1 MKARSTWLWWAL
13 GLLVLVAAG
22 ALARKHWFAPK
33 AATATASAASSKAVQ
48 ALDLSAAD
56 LATAQM
62 ADLSQSLALS
72 GSLKAVNSAF
82 VKARLA
88 AEVRELSVREGDRV
102 VAGQLLGRLDTQEV
116 ELRLR
121 QAEDQTANA
130 QAQLD
135 IAQRTLANNEAL
147 VGQGF
152 ISRTALDTSINN
164 AAAARASLQAARA
177 TADLQ
182 RKAVR
187 DSEIRA
193 PIAGW
198 VSQRLA
204 QPGERVPIDTRLIEI
219 VDLSRLEMEAAV
231 APEDVL
237 ALRVGQAALVQVDGL
252 AQPLPAKVA
261 RVNPSAQAGTRSVL
275 TYLQLDTSAANA
287 QGLRQGL
294 FARATVKTQ
303 QRSALVVPA
312 SAVRLD
318 QSKPYVL
325 VVEAGAALEKIVTLG
340 ARGEVPLT
348 GGVEAAVEVTDGLA
362 AGAVVLRG
370 TVGNVRGGTAVRLPG
385 GPASGAA
392 SAAAPS
398 SAPISA
404 LIASPNAAA
413 SAPR

>member
-1 MKARSTWLWWAL
+1 MKTGSTWAWW
-13 GLLVLVAAG
+13 LVAGVVVVAAG
-22 ALARKHWFAPK
+22 LGARQWWSKPMASVG
-33 AATATASAASSKAVQ
+33 ASAAAPAGAASAAQ
-48 ALDLSAAD
+48 ALDLSVAD
-56 LATAQM
+56 VASAQF
-62 ADLSQSLALS
+62 AELSQSLALS

-88 AEVRELSVREGDRV
+88 AEVRELTVREGDRV

-130 QAQLD
+130 QAQLET
-135 IAQRTLANNEAL
+135 AQRTLTNNEAL

-152 ISRTALDTSINN
+152 ISKTALDTSINN

-177 TADLQ
+177 SADLQ

-204 QPGERVPIDTRLIEI
+204 QPGERVPIDTRLLEI

-237 ALRVGQAALVQVDGL
+237 TVRVGQAAQVQVDGL

-275 TYLQLDTSAANA
+275 TYLQLDASAAEA

-294 FARATVKTQ
+294 FARATVKTG
-303 QRSALVVPA
+303 QRRALVVPA

-318 QSKPYVL
+318 QAKPYVL
-325 VVEAGAALEKIVTLG
+325 VVEAGKALERTVSLG
-340 ARGEVPLT
+340 GRGEVLLT
-348 GGVEAAVEVTDGLA
+348 GGLEAAVEVTDGLA

-370 TVGNVRGGTAVRLPG
+370 TVGNLRGGTAVRLPSA
-385 GPASGAA
+385 PASGAA
-392 SAAAPS
+392 SGAVPS
-398 SAPISA
+398 SAPSA
-404 LIASPNAAA
+404 SSSADA